1 MRWRDGQINEMNRL
15 PKPSSRVSNFVN
27 TVVASLH
34 IRNVLCG
41 GGLPTSSGHY
51 LQLKALK
58 AGGGS
63 KAAGAST
70 MATHL
75 EDQMKAMMSKLDR
88 PGSVEGVTTGLK
100 PTDPK
105 KQARRGRHSRDLL
118 GTSEF
123 HEGTMEDGLDAE
135 DEDDSDPTPVAARQ
149 VAPGPAVVSF
159 RSGVTPKVVRDTVD
173 MGHQGL
179 KDADAAAIASMLN
192 TASVPIAKL
201 TLADNDLGDAAAEV
215 IAEQLKTNK
224 SITYLS
230 LHKNK
235 IGDRGGKA
243 LAQALAEGCPSLT
256 TLFVTGN
263 PLSAEARSAITK
275 AYDQRPAES
284 KAPPGSLNA
293 LVIDGK

>member
-1 MRWRDGQINEMNRL
+1 
-15 PKPSSRVSNFVN
+15 
-27 TVVASLH
+27 
-34 IRNVLCG
+34 
-41 GGLPTSSGHY
+41 
-51 LQLKALK
+51 
-58 AGGGS
+58 
-63 KAAGAST
+63 

-105 KQARRGRHSRDLL
+105 KQARRGRHSRDFL

-135 DEDDSDPTPVAARQ
+135 DEDDRDPTPVAVRQ
-149 VAPGPAVVSF
+149 VAPGPAAASF

-173 MGHQGL
+173 IGHQGL

-215 IAEQLKTNK
+215 IAEQLKTNE

-243 LAQALAEGCPSLT
+243 LALALAEGCPNLT

-275 AYDQRPAES
+275 AYDERPAES
-284 KAPPGSLNA
+284 KAPPGSLNG

>member
-1 MRWRDGQINEMNRL
+1 
-15 PKPSSRVSNFVN
+15 
-27 TVVASLH
+27 
-34 IRNVLCG
+34 
-41 GGLPTSSGHY
+41 
-51 LQLKALK
+51 
-58 AGGGS
+58 
-63 KAAGAST
+63 

-105 KQARRGRHSRDLL
+105 KQARRGRHSRDFL

-135 DEDDSDPTPVAARQ
+135 DEDDRDPTPVAVRQ
-149 VAPGPAVVSF
+149 VAPGPAAVSF

-173 MGHQGL
+173 IGHQGL

-215 IAEQLKTNK
+215 IAEQLKTNE
-224 SITYLS
+224 SITS
-230 LHKNK
+230 HCT
-235 IGDRGGKA
+235 RTR
-243 LAQALAEGCPSLT
+243 LAIAA
-256 TLFVTGN
+256 
-263 PLSAEARSAITK
+263 ARRS
-275 AYDQRPAES
+275 P
-284 KAPPGSLNA
+284 
-293 LVIDGK
+293 